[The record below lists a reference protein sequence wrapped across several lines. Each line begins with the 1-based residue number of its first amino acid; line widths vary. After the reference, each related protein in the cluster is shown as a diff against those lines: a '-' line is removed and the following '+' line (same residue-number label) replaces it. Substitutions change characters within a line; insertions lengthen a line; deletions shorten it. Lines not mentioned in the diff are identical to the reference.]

1 MQTRLVQTN
10 PAYTAVIKWLRRLN
24 ERALSTGHW
33 RIIMKTWIKTSLAAA
48 LAATVGL
55 GASAAIA
62 APWGDCDGS
71 RGGMHGMHGMKHRMD
86 PEAMSERATER
97 LASLQAALALK
108 PDQAAAWEQFKGVMQ
123 DKARRAAEH
132 MQAIRTQER
141 PKTALERMER
151 MESFGKER
159 MESMQEMHKATEAL
173 YSKLD
178 DAQRKTFDNQFR
190 MGPEDMGRGGKRP
203 GRMERGMKPG
213 DMS

>member
-1 MQTRLVQTN
+1 MQTQAVQTN
-10 PAYTAVIKWLRRLN
+10 PAYIAVIKWLRRPN
-24 ERALSTGHW
+24 ERAFSTGHW
-33 RIIMKTWIKTSLAAA
+33 RAIMKTWIKTSLAAA

-62 APWGDCDGS
+62 APWGDCDGP
-71 RGGMHGMHGMKHRMD
+71 RGGMHGMKHRMD

-108 PDQAAAWEQFKGVMQ
+108 PDQTPAWEQFKGVMQ
-123 DKARRAAEH
+123 DKARKAVEH
-132 MQAIRTQER
+132 MQAMRTQDR
-141 PKTALERMER
+141 PKTALERMAR

-159 MESMQEMHKATEAL
+159 MESMQEMRKATATL

-178 DAQRKTFDNQFR
+178 DAQKKTFDNQFR
-190 MGPEDMGRGGKRP
+190 MGPEGMGRGGKRP